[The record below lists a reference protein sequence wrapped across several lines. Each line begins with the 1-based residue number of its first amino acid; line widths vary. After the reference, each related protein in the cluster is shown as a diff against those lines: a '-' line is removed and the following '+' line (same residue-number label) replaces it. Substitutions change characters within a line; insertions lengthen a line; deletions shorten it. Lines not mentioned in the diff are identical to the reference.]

1 MNKDEE
7 KKAKITLEQYR
18 RFERLK
24 AIENKIKLEKFF
36 ESFQELFYGF
46 VVMASLVVGVV
57 YSFFQVGVAYTLQLE
72 TDAYMLLGMMFF
84 LSVIIL
90 MQKKFFEFEVKEE

>member
-1 MNKDEE
+1 MKDEE

-24 AIENKIKLEKFF
+24 VIENKIKFEKFF
-36 ESFQELFYGF
+36 ESLQEFFYGL
-46 VVMASLVVGVV
+46 VIMASLVVGAV
-57 YSFFQVGVAYTLQLE
+57 YSFVQVGVAYTLQLE
-72 TDAYMLLGMMFF
+72 ADVYMLFGMMFF

-90 MQKKFFEFEVKEE
+90 VNKKFFEVKQE

>member
-1 MNKDEE
+1 MKVED

-24 AIENKIKLEKFF
+24 VIENKIKFEKFF
-36 ESFQELFYGF
+36 ESLQEFFFGL
-46 VVMASLVVGVV
+46 VVMASLVVGAV
-57 YSFFQVGVAYTLQLE
+57 YSFVQVGYRWEGE
-72 TDAYMLLGMMFF
+72 TPTDVFMLFGMMFF

-90 MQKKFFEFEVKEE
+90 VNKKFFEVKEE